1 MNPRKAIAI
10 LITVFNRKEKT
21 LACLRSIYEQEGLS
35 DFDADIFIVDGG
47 SKDGTPEAIK
57 AEFPEV
63 HVSIHNGLYW
73 AGGMRQAWKEA
84 LAYRQDYDY
93 FWLLNDDTTLCPTCL
108 GHLMEAENVALE
120 KYGRKGIYIGNT
132 CDPHTGKLSYGAIDH
147 DDKWVIPD
155 DEHVRD
161 IKLANANIML
171 VSREAYDKLGGFAA
185 YCTHGIADYDYS
197 LRAVEANIP
206 LLASAHYCGTCE
218 NDHKAT
224 WLPQSTPLQKRIEYL
239 YSPKGLAYKEYMI
252 YIKRFFPNQVLK
264 TRVLLWTKTLFPFI
278 WEKFK
283 NTSPEA

>member
-1 MNPRKAIAI
+1 MHKSIAI
-10 LITVFNRKEKT
+10 LITVFNRKENTFK
-21 LACLRSIYEQEGLS
+21 CLRSIQAQKGI
-35 DFDADIFIVDGG
+35 DGFDVDIFIVDGG
-47 SKDGTPEAIK
+47 STDGTPEAIK
-57 AEFPEV
+57 AEFPQV
-63 HVSIHNGLYW
+63 HVSVHEGLFW

-84 LAYRQDYDY
+84 LEYRQDYNY
-93 FWLLNDDTTLCPTCL
+93 FWLLNDDTALYPTCL
-108 GHLMEAENVALE
+108 EQLIEVENFALK
-120 KYGRKGIYIGNT
+120 KYRQNGIYVGNT
-132 CDPHTGKLSYGAIDH
+132 CDPNTGKLSYGAIDH

-155 DEHVRD
+155 NEHIRD

-171 VSREAYDKLGGFAA
+171 VSREAYDKLGGFAE

-197 LRAVEANIP
+197 LRAVEANVP

-224 WLPQSTPLQKRIEYL
+224 WLPQSTPLKKRIEYL

-264 TRVLLWTKTLFPFI
+264 MKVLLWTKTLFPFI
-278 WEKFK
+278 WERFK

>member
-1 MNPRKAIAI
+1 MNSRKSIAI

-21 LACLRSIYEQEGLS
+21 LACLRSIYEQVGMS
-35 DFDADIFIVDGG
+35 DYDIDTFIVDGG

-57 AEFPEV
+57 AECPDV
-63 HVSIHNGLYW
+63 HVSIHDGLFW

-84 LAYRQDYDY
+84 LEFRQDYDY
-93 FWLLNDDTTLCPTCL
+93 FWLLNDDTTLYPTCL
-108 GHLMEAENVALE
+108 KYLIEAEGVALE
-120 KYGRKGIYIGNT
+120 KNGRKGIYVGNT
-132 CDPHTGKLSYGAIDH
+132 CDPHTGKLSYGAIGH

-155 DEHVRD
+155 NEHFRN

-171 VSREAYDKLGGFAA
+171 VSRDAYERLGGFAE

-197 LRAVEANIP
+197 LRAVEANVP

-224 WLPQSTPLQKRIEYL
+224 WLPQSTPLKKRIEYL

-264 TRVLLWTKTLFPFI
+264 MKVLLWAKTLFPFI

-283 NTSPEA
+283 NTSPES